1 MPCGER
7 FRWGGATVGGRSHGK
22 RRSRKDRER
31 GLEKKQGPSRCVV
44 KIEEGVLPGLKAAI
58 VGHSIADDMRA
69 LCASVNDMSEGL
81 NLVQLAML
89 WLTPRGL
96 NLVRFRHEVLPDLK
110 ALSPDLIFLQMAGND
125 LDGPDSAEFVA
136 RRYLY
141 QASALFG
148 GSIKAKVVILG
159 EALPRPG
166 PKNVSAEVY
175 AHKAADFN
183 LRLRTALVR
192 PNASSKGQ
200 VHPSRFVDKKV
211 WFWTHERLGAF
222 PRFKSGSGVH
232 LARASLRD
240 LYYSIRAALREASRP
255 IWHM

>member
-1 MPCGER
+1 M
-7 FRWGGATVGGRSHGK
+7 VGGRSHGK

-31 GLEKKQGPSRCVV
+31 GSDKKPVPGRCIA
-44 KIEEGVLPGLKAAI
+44 KIEEGALPGLKAAI
-58 VGHSIADDMRA
+58 VGHSIADDMRS
-69 LCASVNDMSEGL
+69 LCSSVRDMSEGM

-96 NLVRFRHEVLPDLK
+96 NFFRFRKEVLPDLK
-110 ALSPDLIFLQMAGND
+110 ALSPDLIFLQIAGND
-125 LDGPDSAEFVA
+125 LDGPDSAEMLA

-159 EALPRPG
+159 EALPRSG
-166 PKNVSAEVY
+166 PKNVSAAVY
-175 AHKAADFN
+175 ASKAAEFN
-183 LRLRTALVR
+183 QRLRSALVR
-192 PNASSKGQ
+192 PNASSRGQ

-240 LYYSIRAALREASRP
+240 LYYSIRAALREAYRP
-255 IWHM
+255 IWHL